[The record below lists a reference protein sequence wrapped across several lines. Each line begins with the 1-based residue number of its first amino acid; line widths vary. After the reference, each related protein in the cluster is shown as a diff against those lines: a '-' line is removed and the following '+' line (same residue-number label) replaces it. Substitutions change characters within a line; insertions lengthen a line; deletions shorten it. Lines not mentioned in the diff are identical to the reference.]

1 MDTAITFSL
10 TTTSC
15 PHRVNK
21 GSIGTHTTAQNVKVL
36 LEFTLLQ
43 NSSYS
48 ITTTQ
53 NLKVLGAVVEFT
65 LTIAQNVKVLFELT
79 LLHRM

>member
-36 LEFTLLQ
+36 LE
-43 NSSYS
+43 
-48 ITTTQ
+48 
-53 NLKVLGAVVEFT
+53 
-65 LTIAQNVKVLFELT
+65 LT
-79 LLHRM
+79 LLFRILQILQMQSPFSQDTDGVST